1 MPYCVKCGNELPEE
15 AVYCPVCGTPVT
27 SESAPSASAA
37 PAVTTMP
44 ELNLAFWWERF
55 VAWLLD
61 FVIVGG
67 ALAILALFT
76 FLLGQPLGA
85 FTNYGLPSWTAIFF
99 SFSLNSIILFIYW
112 MFMEGLY
119 GQSFGKMIMRIKV
132 TRLDGSQVDIG
143 RAAVASAG
151 KAFFLFLDMILGW
164 ALYPGRRQRIF
175 NYLSETIVIKVT

>member
-15 AVYCPVCGTPVT
+15 AVYCPVCGTPVA
-27 SESAPSASAA
+27 SESAPSAPSV
-37 PAVTTMP
+37 PASG
-44 ELNLAFWWERF
+44 LKLAFWWERF

-61 FVIVGG
+61 SVIVGG

-85 FTNYGLPSWTAIFF
+85 FTNYGLPSWTSIFF

-112 MFMEGLY
+112 MFMEGHY

-132 TRLDGSQVDIG
+132 TRLDGRSVDMG
-143 RAAVASAG
+143 RVAVASAG

-164 ALYPGRRQRIF
+164 ALYPRRRQRIF